1 MLKFF
6 SYRSFLRQIVT
17 SKWLILA
24 FLNIFPKKIKKV
36 EFVFFPYTYQAKVY
50 NNGSKVRF
58 TTGNTISNYTRVI
71 CLLKTIKPQAKKA
84 IAALYK
90 HNEKNSENDMLDS
103 ADENGIFITFTTH
116 KIMNKAQLKRT
127 KV

>member
-1 MLKFF
+1 MLTED
-6 SYRSFLRQIVT
+6 I
-17 SKWLILA
+17 
-24 FLNIFPKKIKKV
+24 IK
-36 EFVFFPYTYQAKVY
+36 
-50 NNGSKVRF
+50 
-58 TTGNTISNYTRVI
+58 
-71 CLLKTIKPQAKKA
+71 LQAKKA

-103 ADENGIFITFTTH
+103 ADENGIFIQFTTH